1 MVARGAG
8 TVVWYVASAGA
19 VPGRTTGLRPARCT
33 LNAPIPPA
41 TTLTRALGPREALS
55 LVVGRIIG
63 SGIFRTPG
71 PIMALVLSP
80 GPFFAVWL
88 LAGAMTMLS
97 ALCYAEL
104 VAMLPKSGGP
114 YAYLKEAYP
123 PWWAFLRGWA
133 MFFVSETA
141 SIAAVAL
148 VFAQYSAVL
157 WSASGGSKW
166 PRGLE
171 TSLAVAGVWLFT
183 WVNARGVQA
192 GGRVQNVLTVLKLG
206 GLVAVAGA
214 GLALARGAGLTDGG
228 AAAAAST
235 ATAAATAPT
244 MGLWATVLAVGA
256 AMRYAF
262 FAFSGWE
269 GATYV
274 AEEVRDPEKNL
285 PRSILWGIGVVLGI
299 YLLVNLAYLKQLGP
313 AGMAG
318 SKQVAADAMRAALGS
333 GGAVLIA
340 LAVVLSTAGN
350 INAQVMVKARTWHAM
365 ARDGLFPQRLGVVD
379 GTRHTPIGA
388 LIGQALWATVL
399 LVAAGLAGR
408 AYETVIDFFAFTSAI
423 FNLSTFVAVWVLRR
437 KLPQLARPFRVPGW
451 PVTLVVVLVIQ
462 VAFMIVT
469 LVTAPLPS
477 LLGIAL
483 TASGLVWYRW
493 GRGRPRN

>member
-1 MVARGAG
+1 M
-8 TVVWYVASAGA
+8 
-19 VPGRTTGLRPARCT
+19 
-33 LNAPIPPA
+33 PPA
-41 TTLTRALGPREALS
+41 LERALGPREALS

-71 PIMALVLSP
+71 PIMALVLAP

-88 LAGAMTMLS
+88 IAGAMTMLS

-104 VAMLPKSGGP
+104 VAMLPRSGGP

-148 VFAQYSAVL
+148 VFAQYSAVM
-157 WSASGGSKW
+157 WTASGGAAW

-171 TSLAVAGVWLFT
+171 TSLAIAGVWLFT

-214 GLALARGAGLTDGG
+214 GLLLARNAGLDGV
-228 AAAAAST
+228 AAA
-235 ATAAATAPT
+235 PPPV
-244 MGLWATVLAVGA
+244 GFWATVAAIGA
-256 AMRYAF
+256 ALRYAF

-274 AEEVRDPEKNL
+274 AEEVREPERNL

-299 YLLVNLAYLKQLGP
+299 YLLVNLAYLRQLGP

-318 SKQVAADAMRAALGS
+318 SKQVAADAMRAALGA
-333 GGAVLIA
+333 GGAILIA
-340 LAVVLSTAGN
+340 AAVVLSTAGN

-365 ARDGLFPQRLGVVD
+365 ARDGLFPSALGRVD
-379 GTRHTPIGA
+379 ARRHTRVGGTGPVGDGAAGGRGPGRSRLRDGDRLLRVHLGA
-388 LIGQALWATVL
+388 LQPLDVRRGVGAAASPAACCPPVPRARLAGDAHRRARDPGRLHGGHAGDRPAALAARARAHRFGAAVVP
-399 LVAAGLAGR
+399 VAAPA
-408 AYETVIDFFAFTSAI
+408 
-423 FNLSTFVAVWVLRR
+423 
-437 KLPQLARPFRVPGW
+437 
-451 PVTLVVVLVIQ
+451 
-462 VAFMIVT
+462 
-469 LVTAPLPS
+469 
-477 LLGIAL
+477 
-483 TASGLVWYRW
+483 
-493 GRGRPRN
+493 

>member
-1 MVARGAG
+1 MTLPSSPALSR
-8 TVVWYVASAGA
+8 SL
-19 VPGRTTGLRPARCT
+19 GL
-33 LNAPIPPA
+33 
-41 TTLTRALGPREALS
+41 REALS

-71 PIMALVLSP
+71 PIMALVMAP

-88 LAGAMTMLS
+88 IAGGMTMLS

-104 VAMLPKSGGP
+104 VAMLPRSGGP

-148 VFAQYSAVL
+148 VFAQYSAVM
-157 WSASGGSKW
+157 WTASGGGAW

-171 TSLAVAGVWLFT
+171 TTLAVAGVWLFT

-214 GLALARGAGLTDGG
+214 GLLLARGAGLAGSEAPG
-228 AAAAAST
+228 VAG
-235 ATAAATAPT
+235 TAPVAPA
-244 MGLWATVLAVGA
+244 GFWATVVAIGA

-274 AEEVRDPEKNL
+274 AEEVREPERNL
-285 PRSILWGIGVVLGI
+285 PRSILWGIATVLGI
-299 YLLVNLAYLKQLGP
+299 YLLVNLAYLRQLGP
-313 AGMAG
+313 GGMAG
-318 SKQVAADAMRAALGS
+318 SKQVAADAMRAALGG
-333 GGAVLIA
+333 GGAILIA
-340 LAVVLSTAGN
+340 VAVVLSTAGN

-365 ARDGLFPQRLGVVD
+365 ARDGLFPRPLGRVD
-379 GTRHTPIGA
+379 ARRRTPVGA
-388 LIGQALWATVL
+388 LAGQALWATVL

-423 FNLSTFVAVWVLRR
+423 FNLSTFIAVWVLRR
-437 KLPQLARPFRVPGW
+437 KLPDAARPFRVPGW
-451 PVTLVVVLVIQ
+451 PGTLVVVLVIQ
-462 VAFMIVT
+462 VAFMAVT

-477 LLGIAL
+477 LLGMAL

-493 GRGRPRN
+493 GRRSAQPAA

>member
-1 MVARGAG
+1 
-8 TVVWYVASAGA
+8 
-19 VPGRTTGLRPARCT
+19 
-33 LNAPIPPA
+33 
-41 TTLTRALGPREALS
+41 
-55 LVVGRIIG
+55 
-63 SGIFRTPG
+63 
-71 PIMALVLSP
+71 
-80 GPFFAVWL
+80 
-88 LAGAMTMLS
+88 MTMLS

-157 WSASGGSKW
+157 WSAIRRQQVAARAGDFARGG
-166 PRGLE
+166 RR
-171 TSLAVAGVWLFT
+171 LAVHLGECARRAGRR
-183 WVNARGVQA
+183 ARAERADRAQA
-192 GGRVQNVLTVLKLG
+192 GRPGGGGRRG
-206 GLVAVAGA
+206 PGAGA
-214 GLALARGAGLTDGG
+214 RRRALDGG

-235 ATAAATAPT
+235 ATAAATAPA
-244 MGLWATVLAVGA
+244 MGIWATVLAVGA

-318 SKQVAADAMRAALGS
+318 SKQVAADAMRAALGG

-365 ARDGLFPQRLGVVD
+365 ARDGLFPQRLGIVD

-388 LIGQALWATVL
+388 LVGQALWATVL

-437 KLPQLARPFRVPGW
+437 KLPHLARPFRVPGW
-451 PVTLVVVLVIQ
+451 PITLVVVLVIQ
-462 VAFMIVT
+462 VAFMVVT

-493 GRGRPRN
+493 GRGRPRI

>member
-1 MVARGAG
+1 MIP
-8 TVVWYVASAGA
+8 ASSA
-19 VPGRTTGLRPARCT
+19 PA
-33 LNAPIPPA
+33 
-41 TTLTRALGPREALS
+41 LTRALGPREALS

-71 PIMALVLSP
+71 PIMALVLAP

-88 LAGAMTMLS
+88 IAGGMTILS

-104 VAMLPKSGGP
+104 VAMLPRSGGP

-157 WSASGGSKW
+157 WTASNGGAW

-171 TSLAVAGVWLFT
+171 TTLAIAGVWLFT

-192 GGRVQNVLTVLKLG
+192 GGQVQNVLTVLKLG

-214 GLALARGAGLTDGG
+214 GLLMARGAGLVDGG
-228 AAAAAST
+228 AMGAAAGV
-235 ATAAATAPT
+235 ATGAAAGAGTASA
-244 MGLWATVLAVGA
+244 GGFWATVVAIGA

-333 GGAVLIA
+333 SGAVLIA

-365 ARDGLFPQRLGVVD
+365 ARDGMFPRRLGVVD
-379 GTRHTPIGA
+379 ARRRTPIGA

-437 KLPQLARPFRVPGW
+437 KLPHLARPFRVPGW

>member
-1 MVARGAG
+1 M
-8 TVVWYVASAGA
+8 S
-19 VPGRTTGLRPARCT
+19 PSS
-33 LNAPIPPA
+33 PPPPTAA
-41 TTLTRALGPREALS
+41 TPVFTRALGPREALS

-71 PIMALVLSP
+71 PIMALTLTP

-88 LAGAMTMLS
+88 IAGAMTMLS

-104 VAMLPKSGGP
+104 VAMLPRSGGP
-114 YAYLKEAYP
+114 YAYLVEAYP

-148 VFAQYSAVL
+148 VFAQYAAVM
-157 WSASGGSKW
+157 WGAAGGAAW

-171 TSLAVAGVWLFT
+171 TALAVAGVWLFT
-183 WVNARGVQA
+183 WVNVRGVQA

-206 GLVAVAGA
+206 ALVAVAVV
-214 GLALARGAGLTDGG
+214 GLALARAAGPALPPRWGQGEGAGPVTEF
-228 AAAAAST
+228 
-235 ATAAATAPT
+235 
-244 MGLWATVLAVGA
+244 WKTVLAVGA

-274 AEEVRDPEKNL
+274 AEEVREPERNL
-285 PRSILWGIGVVLGI
+285 PRSILWGIGIVLGA
-299 YLLVNLAYLKQLGP
+299 YLLANAAYLRQLGP

-318 SKQVAADAMRAALGS
+318 SKQVAADAMRAALGP
-333 GGAVLIA
+333 GGALLIA

-365 ARDGLFPQRLGVVD
+365 ARDGLFPRRLGIVD
-379 GTRHTPIGA
+379 VKHRTPLGA
-388 LIGQALWATVL
+388 LVGQALWASAL

-408 AYETVIDFFAFTSAI
+408 AYETVIDYFSFTSAV
-423 FNLSTFVAVWVLRR
+423 FNLSTFVAVLVLRR
-437 KLPQLARPFRVPGW
+437 RRPDLERPFKTPWVP
-451 PVTLVVVLVIQ
+451 VV
-462 VAFMIVT
+462 
-469 LVTAPLPS
+469 P
-477 LLGIAL
+477 LLGIL
-483 TASGLVWYRW
+483 ISLLLMLSLPVGTWLRLIVWLVIGVVIYFGYSRHHSRVQSELG
-493 GRGRPRN
+493 GR

>member
-1 MVARGAG
+1 MNPELPPKQALREPAAP
-8 TVVWYVASAGA
+8 ASAL
-19 VPGRTTGLRPARCT
+19 V
-33 LNAPIPPA
+33 
-41 TTLTRALGPREALS
+41 RALGPREALS

-71 PIMALVLSP
+71 PIMALVLAP

-88 LAGAMTMLS
+88 IAGGMTMLS

-104 VAMLPKSGGP
+104 VAMLPRSGGP

-148 VFAQYSAVL
+148 VFAQYAAVM
-157 WSASGGSKW
+157 WTASGGAAW
-166 PRGLE
+166 PRGAE

-214 GLALARGAGLTDGG
+214 GLLIARGAGLAAGEAAG
-228 AAAAAST
+228 AGA
-235 ATAAATAPT
+235 ATAAAAPPA
-244 MGLWATVLAVGA
+244 GFWATVVAIGA

-274 AEEVRDPEKNL
+274 AEEVREPEKNL
-285 PRSILWGIGVVLGI
+285 PRSILWGIGVVLGV
-299 YLLVNLAYLKQLGP
+299 YLLVNLAYLRQLGP

-318 SKQVAADAMRAALGS
+318 SKQVAADAMRAALGG
-333 GGAVLIA
+333 GGAILIA
-340 LAVVLSTAGN
+340 AAVVLSTAGN

-365 ARDGLFPQRLGVVD
+365 ARDGLFPRPLGRVD
-379 GTRHTPIGA
+379 ARRRTPVGA
-388 LIGQALWATVL
+388 LVGQALWATAL

-408 AYETVIDFFAFTSAI
+408 AYETVIDYFAFTSAI

-437 KLPQLARPFRVPGW
+437 KLPLAARPFRVPGW

-462 VAFMIVT
+462 VAFMVVT
-469 LVTAPLPS
+469 VVTAPLPS
-477 LLGIAL
+477 LLGMAL
-483 TASGLVWYRW
+483 TGSGLVWYRW
-493 GRGRPRN
+493 FRPGRRGAR

>member
-1 MVARGAG
+1 M
-8 TVVWYVASAGA
+8 
-19 VPGRTTGLRPARCT
+19 
-33 LNAPIPPA
+33 PPA
-41 TTLTRALGPREALS
+41 LERALGPREALS

-71 PIMALVLSP
+71 PIMALVLAP

-88 LAGAMTMLS
+88 IAGAMTMLS

-104 VAMLPKSGGP
+104 VAMLPRSGGP

-148 VFAQYSAVL
+148 VFAQYSAVM
-157 WSASGGSKW
+157 WTASGGAAW

-171 TSLAVAGVWLFT
+171 TSLAIAGVWLFT

-214 GLALARGAGLTDGG
+214 GLLLARNAGLDGV
-228 AAAAAST
+228 AAAPPPVSF
-235 ATAAATAPT
+235 
-244 MGLWATVLAVGA
+244 WATVAAIGA
-256 AMRYAF
+256 ALRYAF

-274 AEEVRDPEKNL
+274 AEEVREPERNL

-299 YLLVNLAYLKQLGP
+299 YLLVNLAYLRQLGP

-318 SKQVAADAMRAALGS
+318 SKQVAADAMRAALGA
-333 GGAVLIA
+333 GGAILIA
-340 LAVVLSTAGN
+340 AAVVLSTAGN

-365 ARDGLFPQRLGVVD
+365 ARDGLFPSALGRVD
-379 GTRHTPIGA
+379 ARRHTPVGA
-388 LIGQALWATVL
+388 LAGQALWATVL

-408 AYETVIDFFAFTSAI
+408 AYETVIDYFAFTSAL
-423 FNLSTFVAVWVLRR
+423 FNLSTFAAVWVLRR
-437 KLPQLARPFRVPGW
+437 RLPHAARPFRVPGW
-451 PVTLVVVLVIQ
+451 PVTLIVVLVIQ
-462 VAFMIVT
+462 VAFMVVT
-469 LVTAPLPS
+469 LVTALLPS
-477 LLGIAL
+477 LLGLAL
-483 TASGLVWYRW
+483 TGSGLLWYRW
-493 GRGRPRN
+493 RRRRDHA

>member
-1 MVARGAG
+1 MTPTGS
-8 TVVWYVASAGA
+8 SAA
-19 VPGRTTGLRPARCT
+19 Q
-33 LNAPIPPA
+33 
-41 TTLTRALGPREALS
+41 LTRALGPREALS

-71 PIMALVLSP
+71 PIMALVLAP

-123 PWWAFLRGWA
+123 PWWAFIRGWA

-148 VFAQYSAVL
+148 VFAQYAAVM
-157 WSASGGSKW
+157 WTAGGGAPW

-171 TSLAVAGVWLFT
+171 TLLAVAGVWLFT
-183 WVNARGVQA
+183 WVNVQGVQA

-206 GLVAVAGA
+206 GLVAVAAA
-214 GLALARGAGLTDGG
+214 GLALARGAGLATEAVATPLAAGRGEG
-228 AAAAAST
+228 AGPVT
-235 ATAAATAPT
+235 EF
-244 MGLWATVLAVGA
+244 WKTVLAVGA

-274 AEEVRDPEKNL
+274 AEEVRDPERNL
-285 PRSILWGIGVVLGI
+285 PRSILWGIATVLGI
-299 YLLVNLAYLKQLGP
+299 YLLVNLADLKQLGP

-318 SKQVAADAMRAALGS
+318 SKQVAADAMRAALGP
-333 GGAVLIA
+333 GGALLIA

-365 ARDGLFPQRLGVVD
+365 ARDGLFPRRLGLVEPR
-379 GTRHTPIGA
+379 RHTPLGA
-388 LIGQALWATVL
+388 LVGQGLWATVL

-408 AYETVIDFFAFTSAI
+408 AYETVIDYFAFTSAL

-437 KLPQLARPFRVPGW
+437 KLPHLARPFRVPGW

-462 VAFMIVT
+462 VAFMAVT

-483 TASGLVWYRW
+483 TASGLAWYRW
-493 GRGRPRN
+493 FRPRSGGGRDAHIS

>member
-1 MVARGAG
+1 M
-8 TVVWYVASAGA
+8 
-19 VPGRTTGLRPARCT
+19 
-33 LNAPIPPA
+33 PPA
-41 TTLTRALGPREALS
+41 LERALGPREALS

-71 PIMALVLSP
+71 PIMALVLAP
-80 GPFFAVWL
+80 GPCFAVWL
-88 LAGAMTMLS
+88 IAGAMTMLS

-104 VAMLPKSGGP
+104 VAMLPRSGGP

-148 VFAQYSAVL
+148 VFAQYSAVM
-157 WSASGGSKW
+157 WTASGGAAW

-171 TSLAVAGVWLFT
+171 TSLAIAGVWLFT

-214 GLALARGAGLTDGG
+214 GLLLARNAGLDGV
-228 AAAAAST
+228 AAA
-235 ATAAATAPT
+235 PPPV
-244 MGLWATVLAVGA
+244 GFWATVAAIGA
-256 AMRYAF
+256 ALRYAF

-274 AEEVRDPEKNL
+274 AEEVREPERNL

-299 YLLVNLAYLKQLGP
+299 YLLVNLAYLRQLGP

-318 SKQVAADAMRAALGS
+318 SKQVAADAMRAALGA
-333 GGAVLIA
+333 GGAILIA
-340 LAVVLSTAGN
+340 AAVVLSTAGN

-365 ARDGLFPQRLGVVD
+365 ARDGLFPSALGRVD
-379 GTRHTPIGA
+379 ARRHTPVGA
-388 LIGQALWATVL
+388 LAGQALWATVL

-408 AYETVIDFFAFTSAI
+408 AYETVIDYFAFTSAL
-423 FNLSTFVAVWVLRR
+423 FNLSTFAAVWVLRR
-437 KLPQLARPFRVPGW
+437 RLPHAARPFRVPGW
-451 PVTLVVVLVIQ
+451 PVTLIVVLVIQ
-462 VAFMIVT
+462 VAFMVVT
-469 LVTAPLPS
+469 LVTALLPS
-477 LLGIAL
+477 LLGLAL
-483 TASGLVWYRW
+483 TGSGLLWYRW
-493 GRGRPRN
+493 RRRRDHA

>member
-1 MVARGAG
+1 MIREIQPRQTLAPLPEGGGTAG
-8 TVVWYVASAGA
+8 GTAG
-19 VPGRTTGLRPARCT
+19 G
-33 LNAPIPPA
+33 
-41 TTLTRALGPREALS
+41 TTLSRALGPREALS

-71 PIMALVLSP
+71 PIMALVLAP

-88 LAGAMTMLS
+88 IAGGMTMLS

-104 VAMLPKSGGP
+104 VAMLPRSGGP

-148 VFAQYSAVL
+148 VFAQYSVVL
-157 WSASGGSKW
+157 WTASGGGAW

-183 WVNARGVQA
+183 WVNARGVVA
-192 GGRVQNVLTVLKLG
+192 GGHVQNVLTVLKLG

-214 GLALARGAGLTDGG
+214 GLLMARGAGLADGG
-228 AAAAAST
+228 AAGAAGAAGASAASV
-235 ATAAATAPT
+235 
-244 MGLWATVLAVGA
+244 GGFWATVVAIGA

-274 AEEVRDPEKNL
+274 AEEVRDPERNL
-285 PRSILWGIGVVLGI
+285 PRSILWGIATVLCI

-340 LAVVLSTAGN
+340 VAVVLSTAGN

-365 ARDGLFPQRLGVVD
+365 ARDGLFPSPLGRVD
-379 GTRHTPIGA
+379 VRRRTPIGA
-388 LIGQALWATVL
+388 LAGQALWATVL
-399 LVAAGLAGR
+399 LVVAGLAGR

-437 KLPQLARPFRVPGW
+437 KLPHAARPFRVPGW

-477 LLGIAL
+477 LLGMVL

-493 GRGRPRN
+493 FRPGRRVGGGVRSGGGD

>member
-1 MVARGAG
+1 M
-8 TVVWYVASAGA
+8 T
-19 VPGRTTGLRPARCT
+19 
-33 LNAPIPPA
+33 PPP
-41 TTLTRALGPREALS
+41 TSTLTRALGPREALS

-71 PIMALVLSP
+71 PIMALVMAP

-104 VAMLPKSGGP
+104 VAMLPRSGGP
-114 YAYLKEAYP
+114 YAYLVEAYP

-148 VFAQYSAVL
+148 VFAQYAAVL
-157 WSASGGSKW
+157 WRSSGGEPW

-171 TSLAVAGVWLFT
+171 TALAIAGVWLFT
-183 WVNARGVQA
+183 WVNVRGVQT

-206 GLVAVAGA
+206 GLVAVAVA
-214 GLALARGAGLTDGG
+214 GLALARGAAVDVASG
-228 AAAAAST
+228 AAALPAR
-235 ATAAATAPT
+235 ATGA
-244 MGLWATVLAVGA
+244 WATFLAIGG

-274 AEEVRDPEKNL
+274 AEEVRDPERNL
-285 PRSILWGIGVVLGI
+285 PRSILWGIGVVLAF

-318 SKQVAADAMRAALGS
+318 TKQVAADAMRAALGT

-350 INAQVMVKARTWHAM
+350 INAQVLVKSRTWHAM
-365 ARDGLFPQRLGVVD
+365 ARDGLFPRRLGVVD
-379 GTRHTPIGA
+379 GTRHTPLGA
-388 LIGQALWATVL
+388 LVGQALWATVL

-408 AYETVIDFFAFTSAI
+408 AYETVIDYFAFTSAL

-437 KLPQLARPFRVPGW
+437 KLPHLARPFRVPGW

-462 VAFMIVT
+462 VAFMAVT
-469 LVTAPLPS
+469 VITAPWPS
-477 LLGIAL
+477 LLGMAL
-483 TASGLVWYRW
+483 TASGLAWYRF
-493 GRGRPRN
+493 GRER

>member
-1 MVARGAG
+1 MNPELPPKQALREPAAP
-8 TVVWYVASAGA
+8 ASAL
-19 VPGRTTGLRPARCT
+19 V
-33 LNAPIPPA
+33 
-41 TTLTRALGPREALS
+41 RALGPREALS

-71 PIMALVLSP
+71 PIMALVLAP

-88 LAGAMTMLS
+88 IAGGMTMLS

-104 VAMLPKSGGP
+104 VAMLPRSGGP

-148 VFAQYSAVL
+148 VFAQYAAVM
-157 WSASGGSKW
+157 WTASGGAAW
-166 PRGLE
+166 PRGAE

-214 GLALARGAGLTDGG
+214 GLLIARGAGLAAGEAAG
-228 AAAAAST
+228 AGA
-235 ATAAATAPT
+235 ATAAAAPPA
-244 MGLWATVLAVGA
+244 GFWATVVAIGA

-274 AEEVRDPEKNL
+274 AEEVREPEKNL
-285 PRSILWGIGVVLGI
+285 PRSILWGIGVVLGV
-299 YLLVNLAYLKQLGP
+299 YLLVNLAYLRQLGP

-318 SKQVAADAMRAALGS
+318 SKQVAADAMRAALGG
-333 GGAVLIA
+333 GGAILIA
-340 LAVVLSTAGN
+340 AAVVLSTAGN

-365 ARDGLFPQRLGVVD
+365 ARDGLFPRPLGRVD
-379 GTRHTPIGA
+379 ARRRTPVGA
-388 LIGQALWATVL
+388 LVGQALWATAL

-408 AYETVIDFFAFTSAI
+408 AYETVIDYFAFTSAI

-437 KLPQLARPFRVPGW
+437 KLPLAARPFRVPGW
-451 PVTLVVVLVIQ
+451 PVTLVFVLVIQ
-462 VAFMIVT
+462 VAFMVVT
-469 LVTAPLPS
+469 VVTAPLPS
-477 LLGIAL
+477 LLGMAL
-483 TASGLVWYRW
+483 TGSGLVWYRW
-493 GRGRPRN
+493 FRPGRRGAR